1 MSTLSTHILDIS
13 TGTPAEGVT
22 VSLSRE
28 GETLANLVTNAQGRI
43 ATFSAE
49 PLPAGRYC
57 LTAET
62 GAWFARAGR
71 ESVFTRAQ
79 IDFVIGE
86 AAEDHFHLPFL
97 IAPGGWSSGRTYRGV
112 GAGRS
117 PPGGAVPPGPTRE
130 GETPEACRRMCS
142 RHWVVCYSFPS
153 LSLKAQPPPGMY
165 RWLRRSSFLFYPHTR
180 IIILLSP
187 PGDILDIIP

>member
-43 ATFSAE
+43 ATFSAA

-62 GAWFARAGR
+62 GGVVCPHRGAS
-71 ESVFTRAQ
+71 SVFTRAQ

-86 AAEDHFHLPFL
+86 ATDDHFHLPFL
-97 IAPGGWSSGRTYRGV
+97 IAPGGGRPTAAAKSGC
-112 GAGRS
+112 
-117 PPGGAVPPGPTRE
+117 PLPGGAALARPTTLRSGQRQLVGPVRRSRHRALSRQQSRLPIAGRRCACPAWIVAE
-130 GETPEACRRMCS
+130 RAETACR
-142 RHWVVCYSFPS
+142 PG
-153 LSLKAQPPPGMY
+153 KAQPPPGM
-165 RWLRRSSFLFYPHTR
+165 
-180 IIILLSP
+180 
-187 PGDILDIIP
+187 

>member
-1 MSTLSTHILDIS
+1 MDSENERLAQALREGNARYEARFGRVFLIRAKGRSGEEMLQALTRRLQHTADEEVAEALAQPARDYDVKTGRSDWRMSTLSTHILDIS

-43 ATFSAE
+43 ATFSAA

-97 IAPGGWSSGRTYRGV
+97 IAPGGWSTYRG
-112 GAGRS
+112 S
-117 PPGGAVPPGPTRE
+117 
-130 GETPEACRRMCS
+130 
-142 RHWVVCYSFPS
+142 
-153 LSLKAQPPPGMY
+153 
-165 RWLRRSSFLFYPHTR
+165 
-180 IIILLSP
+180 
-187 PGDILDIIP
+187 

>member
-43 ATFSAE
+43 ATFSAA

-97 IAPGGWSSGRTYRGV
+97 IAPGGGRPTAAAKRGC
-112 GAGRS
+112 
-117 PPGGAVPPGPTRE
+117 PLPGGAALARSGALRSGHRQPVGP
-130 GETPEACRRMCS
+130 
-142 RHWVVCYSFPS
+142 V
-153 LSLKAQPPPGMY
+153 
-165 RWLRRSSFLFYPHTR
+165 RRSRYRACTGGS
-180 IIILLSP
+180 
-187 PGDILDIIP
+187 GDHPSCFIPTQG

>member
-1 MSTLSTHILDIS
+1 MANEHPEHPYSGYFHRYA
-13 TGTPAEGVT
+13 GRRRNGQPEP
-22 VSLSRE
+22 E
-28 GETLANLVTNAQGRI
+28 GETLANLVTNARGRI

-97 IAPGGWSSGRTYRGV
+97 IAPGGWSTYRG
-112 GAGRS
+112 S
-117 PPGGAVPPGPTRE
+117 
-130 GETPEACRRMCS
+130 
-142 RHWVVCYSFPS
+142 
-153 LSLKAQPPPGMY
+153 
-165 RWLRRSSFLFYPHTR
+165 
-180 IIILLSP
+180 
-187 PGDILDIIP
+187 

>member
-43 ATFSAE
+43 ATFSAA

-97 IAPGGWSSGRTYRGV
+97 IAPGGWSTYRG
-112 GAGRS
+112 S
-117 PPGGAVPPGPTRE
+117 PLPGGAALARSGALRSGHRQPRRPG
-130 GETPEACRRMCS
+130 
-142 RHWVVCYSFPS
+142 
-153 LSLKAQPPPGMY
+153 KAQPPPGIKPATELAA
-165 RWLRRSSFLFYPHTR
+165 RCRAALRLPGLDRYGAGR
-180 IIILLSP
+180 DSP
-187 PGDILDIIP
+187 

>member
-28 GETLANLVTNAQGRI
+28 GETLANLV

-97 IAPGGWSSGRTYRGV
+97 IAPGGWSTYRG
-112 GAGRS
+112 S
-117 PPGGAVPPGPTRE
+117 
-130 GETPEACRRMCS
+130 
-142 RHWVVCYSFPS
+142 
-153 LSLKAQPPPGMY
+153 
-165 RWLRRSSFLFYPHTR
+165 
-180 IIILLSP
+180 
-187 PGDILDIIP
+187 

>member
-13 TGTPAEGVT
+13 TGTPAEGVA

-43 ATFSAE
+43 ITFSAA

-79 IDFVIGE
+79 RD
-86 AAEDHFHLPFL
+86 
-97 IAPGGWSSGRTYRGV
+97 Y
-112 GAGRS
+112 
-117 PPGGAVPPGPTRE
+117 
-130 GETPEACRRMCS
+130 CRR
-142 RHWVVCYSFPS
+142 
-153 LSLKAQPPPGMY
+153 
-165 RWLRRSSFLFYPHTR
+165 
-180 IIILLSP
+180 IL
-187 PGDILDIIP
+187 

>member
-43 ATFSAE
+43 ATFSAA

-62 GAWFARAGR
+62 GAWFARAGAR
-71 ESVFTRAQ
+71 ER
-79 IDFVIGE
+79 
-86 AAEDHFHLPFL
+86 LY
-97 IAPGGWSSGRTYRGV
+97 PG
-112 GAGRS
+112 
-117 PPGGAVPPGPTRE
+117 
-130 GETPEACRRMCS
+130 RR
-142 RHWVVCYSFPS
+142 
-153 LSLKAQPPPGMY
+153 L
-165 RWLRRSSFLFYPHTR
+165 
-180 IIILLSP
+180 ILLSARRQRTISICRFSSP
-187 PGDILDIIP
+187 RAGGRPTAQLSRLPAAGRPLRLPVWSVTERAETAP

>member
-71 ESVFTRAQ
+71 ESVFTRRRLILLSARRQ
-79 IDFVIGE
+79 RTISICRFSSPRAGGRPT
-86 AAEDHFHLPFL
+86 AA
-97 IAPGGWSSGRTYRGV
+97 AKRGC
-112 GAGRS
+112 
-117 PPGGAVPPGPTRE
+117 PLPGGAALARPGSLRSGQRQPV
-130 GETPEACRRMCS
+130 GPVRRS
-142 RHWVVCYSFPS
+142 RHRACTGGSGDHPS
-153 LSLKAQPPPGMY
+153 C
-165 RWLRRSSFLFYPHTR
+165 F
-180 IIILLSP
+180 
-187 PGDILDIIP
+187 IPTQG

>member
-43 ATFSAE
+43 ATFSAA

-97 IAPGGWSSGRTYRGV
+97 IAPGGWSTYR
-112 GAGRS
+112 AAKPAAR
-117 PPGGAVPPGPTRE
+117 
-130 GETPEACRRMCS
+130 C
-142 RHWVVCYSFPS
+142 
-153 LSLKAQPPPGMY
+153 
-165 RWLRRSSFLFYPHTR
+165 
-180 IIILLSP
+180 
-187 PGDILDIIP
+187 

>member
-43 ATFSAE
+43 AAFSAA

-97 IAPGGWSSGRTYRGV
+97 IAPGLYKPNLMRYADDYNFPV
-112 GAGRS
+112 G
-117 PPGGAVPPGPTRE
+117 
-130 GETPEACRRMCS
+130 
-142 RHWVVCYSFPS
+142 
-153 LSLKAQPPPGMY
+153 L
-165 RWLRRSSFLFYPHTR
+165 
-180 IIILLSP
+180 
-187 PGDILDIIP
+187 

>member
-28 GETLANLVTNAQGRI
+28 GETLANPVTNARGRI

-62 GAWFARAGR
+62 GAWFARA
-71 ESVFTRAQ
+71 EAQ
-79 IDFVIGE
+79 R
-86 AAEDHFHLPFL
+86 LY
-97 IAPGGWSSGRTYRGV
+97 PG
-112 GAGRS
+112 A
-117 PPGGAVPPGPTRE
+117 
-130 GETPEACRRMCS
+130 
-142 RHWVVCYSFPS
+142 
-153 LSLKAQPPPGMY
+153 
-165 RWLRRSSFLFYPHTR
+165 
-180 IIILLSP
+180 
-187 PGDILDIIP
+187 D

>member
-43 ATFSAE
+43 ATFSAA

-97 IAPGGWSSGRTYRGV
+97 IAPGGWSTYRGSK
-112 GAGRS
+112 GGCS
-117 PPGGAVPPGPTRE
+117 LPGGAALARPGSLRS
-130 GETPEACRRMCS
+130 GERQPVGPVRRS
-142 RHWVVCYSFPS
+142 RHRACTGGSGDHPS
-153 LSLKAQPPPGMY
+153 C
-165 RWLRRSSFLFYPHTR
+165 F
-180 IIILLSP
+180 
-187 PGDILDIIP
+187 IPTQG

>member
-28 GETLANLVTNAQGRI
+28 GETLANTVTNARGRI

-79 IDFVIGE
+79 IDFVIGGGRGPFPS
-86 AAEDHFHLPFL
+86 AVSHRPGRVVDLPRQL
-97 IAPGGWSSGRTYRGV
+97 SRLLA
-112 GAGRS
+112 AGRRCAC
-117 PPGGAVPPGPTRE
+117 PAWIVTERVETARRPG
-130 GETPEACRRMCS
+130 
-142 RHWVVCYSFPS
+142 
-153 LSLKAQPPPGMY
+153 KAQPPPACTGG
-165 RWLRRSSFLFYPHTR
+165 S
-180 IIILLSP
+180 
-187 PGDILDIIP
+187 GDHPSCFIPTQG